1 MSSFLSRDRIER
13 GPWFSFERL
22 IQRLLVHYGFSSVT
36 HTGKSNDKGADITC
50 IDKRGR
56 RVIVQCKFTIG
67 AGSIGSKAVDELRN
81 ACDWYGTSF
90 GIIATNTGLS
100 DSCLARMKELSEGGY
115 RFVYWDYN
123 KLVQMGETLDEQA
136 SSWLKPWD
144 YQDDAVAAVFK
155 QFSDGNRALVEMAT
169 GLGKTIVMAEVAAR
183 FIREDPSRR
192 ILLLAH
198 SLPLLNQLESSIW
211 SQIGAS
217 VPTQLWRGG
226 ERPLDFE
233 GITVGMFQ
241 SIDSF
246 LRNSNEDNDIPTF
259 DLVMVDEAHH
269 TPAVSFSRV
278 LEEMGKDKVLGVT
291 ATPWRGDG
299 ARIEAIFGVPVFKM
313 GILEGMERGFL
324 SDVEYKMYLDDVD
337 WLQVASCSEKSLTIS
352 DLNSRLFIPGRDE
365 VMVDSILREWRERGK
380 PKMLIFCKQEV
391 HARNLQALLNGV
403 GIPSKVLVS
412 KGTPFPERT
421 RTLMGFRSGEFSNL
435 VAVDLLNEGVDV
447 PDVSMIVFARVTH
460 SRRIFVQQLGRGLRV
475 ADGKER
481 LFVMD
486 FVADIR
492 RVAAGVSLN
501 RTARRRMVD
510 GVEFYRGRGA
520 EIVNFGEVPH
530 DGFVNEF
537 LADAAD
543 LDDHQRV
550 QLNFM

>member
-1 MSSFLSRDRIER
+1 MRSFLSRDRIEL
-13 GPWFSFERL
+13 GPWYSFERL
-22 IQRLLVHYGFSSVT
+22 IQRLLVHSGFTNVT
-36 HTGKSNDKGADITC
+36 HTGKSNDRGADITG
-50 IDKRGR
+50 IDKRGN

-90 GIIATNTGLS
+90 GIIVTNTGLS
-100 DSCLARMKELSEGGY
+100 RSCLARINELSEGGY
-115 RFVYWDYN
+115 SFVYWDYN
-123 KLVQMGETLDEQA
+123 QLVKWGQSLDDKA
-136 SSWLKPWD
+136 SSWLKPRD
-144 YQDDAVAAVFK
+144 YQEDAVDAVL
-155 QFSDGNRALVEMAT
+155 QEFSKGKRALVEMAT
-169 GLGKTIVMAEVAAR
+169 GLGKTIVMAEVATR

-192 ILLLAH
+192 VLLLAH

-226 ERPLDFE
+226 QRPPDFE

-241 SIDSF
+241 SIDTF
-246 LRNSNEDNDIPTF
+246 LRNSSADNDIPTF

-299 ARIEAIFGVPVFKM
+299 ARIEAIFGEPVFKM
-313 GILEGMERGFL
+313 GILEGIERGFL
-324 SDVEYKMYLDDVD
+324 SDIEYKMYLDDVN
-337 WLQVASCSEKSLTIS
+337 WLQVASCSEKNLTIS

-380 PKMLIFCKQEV
+380 PKMLVFCKQEI
-391 HARNLQALLNGV
+391 HAKNLQALLNGV

-412 KGTPFPERT
+412 RDTPMAERT
-421 RTLMGFRSGEFSNL
+421 RTLMGFRSSDFSNL
-435 VAVDLLNEGVDV
+435 VVVDLLNEGVDV

-475 ADGKER
+475 TDEKER

-492 RVAAGVSLN
+492 RVAEGASLN
-501 RTARRRMVD
+501 QIARTRMAD
-510 GVEFYRGRGA
+510 GVEFYKGRGA
-520 EIVNFGEVPH
+520 EIVNFGEVRH
-530 DGFVNEF
+530 EGFVSEF

-543 LDDHQRV
+543 LDDHERV